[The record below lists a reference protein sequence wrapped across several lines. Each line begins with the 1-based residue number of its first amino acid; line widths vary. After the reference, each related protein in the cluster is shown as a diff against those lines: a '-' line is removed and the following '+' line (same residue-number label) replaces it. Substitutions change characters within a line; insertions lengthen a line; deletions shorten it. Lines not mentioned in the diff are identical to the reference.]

1 MAKPNIARRL
11 GAFYGLEE
19 DGEGAGAVEATET
32 PIAEEVSAPVAD
44 VAEAAA
50 EVDQQEEVLADM
62 TEAAGEV
69 ENVET
74 AADAAIA
81 ESADGTL
88 SRESAAWVRIAL
100 ENAIGK
106 TGLVPAIMP
115 SLEAFGG
122 TSGRRSATKVT
133 MEGIGEFLKKIWN
146 AIKTQIQKVWAYV
159 KNWYLKVLD
168 AAPRLKKKAEAIS
181 KRTENMTG
189 APEAKDFEL
198 GVLKQLHL
206 SGKAPKEGEIVT
218 KMKLVTEKMEAALG
232 SKTSSSYEKAFED
245 AEKLAQK
252 VADKPLTSA
261 GTESRK
267 LRVGF
272 EGIYGYALSLESTTG
287 DNADDEYLKSLAA
300 EELATALEEAYAEA
314 AARATGQTPDKVPNE
329 RFGKDTDADACAEL
343 PGGKA
348 VFEIGPKKG
357 ATLNPLTKARM
368 CRPRLDN
375 LLEKPKDVDS
385 SGTFKT
391 LSSSQVTDICSA
403 VEDICDHIIEYK
415 KAWEKRDKYTAKLK
429 TTMDKIVSSVEKE
442 RADGEAEEALL
453 KNKTK
458 TIREVAKV
466 QQAQWSGGTSYETAM
481 VNYGLSVSRA
491 CLSWCEASI
500 SEYKG

>member
-189 APEAKDFEL
+189 SPEAKDFEL

-218 KMKLVTEKMEAALG
+218 KMKLVTERW
-232 SKTSSSYEKAFED
+232 
-245 AEKLAQK
+245 KLPWAPK
-252 VADKPLTSA
+252 LPRVT
-261 GTESRK
+261 RK
-267 LRVGF
+267 L
-272 EGIYGYALSLESTTG
+272 LKM
-287 DNADDEYLKSLAA
+287 LKSWRRRSPINPSRVPALRAVNSGWVLKGFTVTRFRWNPQLAIM
-300 EELATALEEAYAEA
+300 L
-314 AARATGQTPDKVPNE
+314 
-329 RFGKDTDADACAEL
+329 
-343 PGGKA
+343 
-348 VFEIGPKKG
+348 
-357 ATLNPLTKARM
+357 M
-368 CRPRLDN
+368 
-375 LLEKPKDVDS
+375 
-385 SGTFKT
+385 
-391 LSSSQVTDICSA
+391 
-403 VEDICDHIIEYK
+403 
-415 KAWEKRDKYTAKLK
+415 
-429 TTMDKIVSSVEKE
+429 M
-442 RADGEAEEALL
+442 
-453 KNKTK
+453 
-458 TIREVAKV
+458 
-466 QQAQWSGGTSYETAM
+466 
-481 VNYGLSVSRA
+481 
-491 CLSWCEASI
+491 SI
-500 SEYKG
+500 